1 MHATPVNRLWTN
13 AYLLL
18 ALTCLM
24 WAGNA
29 VASRLAVGH
38 ISPFALTSLRWL
50 CVCLVL
56 PVMFRRELQ
65 AHWPVLKA
73 HGRMILAMGILG
85 FTVFNAMMYLA
96 AYTTTA
102 INIGILQGAIP
113 IIVLLG
119 AWMAFGIRIRGLQ
132 WLGVVVTL
140 LGVGL
145 VAVRGDLAT
154 LATLTFARGDIL
166 MIVACL
172 FYAGYT
178 VALRKRPAMPG
189 LVFFTALAIIAGIVS
204 VPLMAIEMALGQ
216 SFWPTPRG
224 WAILAYVAIGPSLLA
239 QLFFMRGV
247 DLIGPGRAG
256 VFVNL
261 VPVFS
266 AVLGVVVLSEP
277 FHLYHA
283 LALALVLGGI
293 WISETSGKKGAA

>member
-1 MHATPVNRLWTN
+1 VNRLWTN